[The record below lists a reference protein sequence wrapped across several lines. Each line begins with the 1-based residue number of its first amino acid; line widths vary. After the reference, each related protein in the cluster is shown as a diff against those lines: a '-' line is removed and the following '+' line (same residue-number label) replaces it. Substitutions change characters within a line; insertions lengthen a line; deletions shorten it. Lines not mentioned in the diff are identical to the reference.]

1 MARNDPVRYV
11 STFRAPSEYERQ
23 LEEARRRA
31 MLAEALAQQ
40 QYEPQ
45 EGVVAPIPRA
55 APLVK
60 ALQGYM
66 TARASK
72 KAKEAEEAAEK
83 AGRREAVD
91 YIRSFE
97 PEQRNVDMGQLA
109 AMEAPTPMIEDGR
122 ISYAPP
128 SAVAAP
134 NQRLMPAM
142 GAGGQPDFS
151 QPMQMQV
158 GGPLTE
164 AQKRARALEG
174 LESTNP
180 MVRAY
185 AADLMKPPEAEEFYA
200 PIETAA
206 GLVQFGKRGGKRE
219 TGYAAPAKSA
229 TGSSLSKLIA
239 ERDALPPDSP
249 LRATYDAAI
258 EKETTKQPPI
268 ALNLGEKGDVEAQK
282 IFLKDLGEL
291 RPKAYAARNIIRAVN
306 NLDRLTEEGTYTGA
320 LAPTAVGASQFLNS
334 IGIKIDPKVLENT
347 EAFAAQSS
355 DLVLSAQA
363 ALGGARGFT
372 KEETAILMQMF
383 PQVINSPQARITIGN
398 IIRNKQLDV
407 IDEYD
412 SLITDYESTYKDSKI
427 PYKKMDD
434 EEVRYQRWK
443 RAQRNR

>member
-31 MLAEALAQQ
+31 ALAEALAQQ

-66 TARASK
+66 TGRAGK
-72 KAKEAEEAAEK
+72 KAREAEEAAEGMK
-83 AGRREAVD
+83 EDYAQRMLGRMEGGYVYEGYDPSKPPAP
-91 YIRSFE
+91 I
-97 PEQRNVDMGQLA
+97 PEQTELGEVTRQSQYVRSPQEALA
-109 AMEAPTPMIEDGR
+109 MASTKLGADALKDRPIM
-122 ISYAPP
+122 
-128 SAVAAP
+128 AA
-134 NQRLMPAM
+134 RLAKM
-142 GAGGQPDFS
+142 
-151 QPMQMQV
+151 
-158 GGPLTE
+158 
-164 AQKRARALEG
+164 LE
-174 LESTNP
+174 T
-180 MVRAY
+180 
-185 AADLMKPPEAEEFYA
+185 PEAEEFYA
-200 PIETAA
+200 PIETAD
-206 GLVQFGKRGGKRE
+206 GLVQFGKRGGRKD
-219 TGYAAPAKSA
+219 TGVAAPPKPA

-249 LRATYDAAI
+249 LIATYDAAI
-258 EKETTKQPPI
+258 EKATTNQPPI

-334 IGIKIDPKVLENT
+334 IGIKIDPKILENT

-372 KEETAILMQMF
+372 KEETEILMQMF
-383 PQVINSPQARITIGN
+383 PQLINSPQARITIGN

-443 RAQRNR
+443 RAQGNR